1 MSPVQHINLILRLQ
15 VQILTEKL
23 HKVSSERDYY
33 RAQWERLNQATAA
46 MAVTRTASNPGLLN
60 GGAPTDLTHMGAGH
74 PTVGGQLD
82 LSLSGTAAAAAAAA
96 AAAQQHH
103 EDYKRDGYPNNNDL
117 KLNLR

>member
-1 MSPVQHINLILRLQ
+1 M
-15 VQILTEKL
+15 
-23 HKVSSERDYY
+23 
-33 RAQWERLNQATAA
+33 
-46 MAVTRTASNPGLLN
+46 LN

-96 AAAQQHH
+96 AVAQQH
-103 EDYKRDGYPNNNDL
+103 EDYKRDNGYPNNNDL